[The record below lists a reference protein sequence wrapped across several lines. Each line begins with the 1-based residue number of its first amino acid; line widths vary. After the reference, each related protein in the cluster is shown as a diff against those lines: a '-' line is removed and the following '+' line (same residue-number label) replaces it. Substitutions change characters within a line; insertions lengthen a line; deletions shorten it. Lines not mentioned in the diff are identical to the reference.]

1 MFKAL
6 LMDMDGILYH
16 GDQVIPHAI
25 DFIHQ
30 FRHYPLC
37 FITNNPILPPAVI
50 RDKLHRMGFHSLDN
64 AQILTSAMAT
74 SLWLSQQKSNYRFF
88 AVGAPGFID
97 ILRETGQEDHQHAD
111 YVVIGEGA
119 GLTYQ
124 TLTQGLNLI
133 LQQQATLV
141 CTNPDITVDH
151 VLNGQPHV
159 LPGSGALVSP
169 FEAASGEKAI
179 YVGKPQPLLYQMAL
193 EKLHCEAKD
202 CLMIG
207 DRPDTDILGA
217 ARLGIQTALVR
228 SGRFSVGT
236 TLPPEVPLPHYD
248 VSNLQHLT
256 HQLSRFTIDRR

>member
-6 LMDMDGILYH
+6 LMDMDGVLYH
-16 GDQVIPHAI
+16 GNQALPHAI

-37 FITNNPILPPAVI
+37 FITNNPILPPHLI
-50 RDKLHRMGFHSLDN
+50 RDKLHNMGFHSLDN

-74 SLWLSQQKSNYRFF
+74 SVWLSQQKTDYRFF
-88 AVGAPGFID
+88 AVGAPGLINT
-97 ILRETGQEDHQHAD
+97 LRETGQEDHQHAD
-111 YVVIGEGA
+111 YVIIGEGA

-133 LQQQATLV
+133 LQQQSTLI
-141 CTNPDITVDH
+141 CTNPDISVDS

-159 LPGSGALVSP
+159 LPGGGALVSP
-169 FEAASGEKAI
+169 FETASGQKAI

-193 EKLHCEAKD
+193 EKIQCDAKD

-228 SGRFSVGT
+228 SGRFSVNQPYPAS
-236 TLPPEVPLPHYD
+236 LPLPDYD
-248 VSNLQHLT
+248 VHNLQQLQQ
-256 HQLSRFTIDRR
+256 QLSRVTIDRR